1 MTFGEKL
8 LELRQKA
15 QMSQDALAEK
25 LEVSRQAVSKWER
38 DEAMPETDNVIRI
51 AQIFGV
57 STDYLLLAQ
66 QPTQPQPQ
74 RAPSSHSVAPTGA
87 RIERFIRRHGYKGGY
102 FLMAGGAV
110 LCIIALL
117 IFLLLP
123 KFGTSLFD
131 IAHVNDNDGYGGVYI
146 EGDLPDE
153 VIDQLIGQDG
163 NFGFSGGFGSYGDS
177 MLDGYNQAVDQ
188 MQQGWVSS
196 LRIMSAMIGVPLLLM
211 GVALI
216 TLGAVIVV
224 KGKKIADQ
232 TPKESDKMP
241 S

>member
-57 STDYLLLAQ
+57 STDYLLLTQ
-66 QPTQPQPQ
+66 QPQQIPP
-74 RAPSSHSVAPTGA
+74 RSAASGPSAGFTGA

-102 FLMAGGAV
+102 FLMAGGAI

-131 IAHVNDNDGYGGVYI
+131 TAHMSNNDGYGGVSV
-146 EGDLPDE
+146 EGSLPDA

-177 MLDGYNQAVDQ
+177 MLDEYNQAVDQ

-196 LRIMSAMIGVPLLLM
+196 LRIMAAMIGVPLLLM
-211 GVALI
+211 GTALI
-216 TLGAVIVV
+216 ALGTVIVV

-232 TPKESDKMP
+232 TPKESDNMP

>member
-8 LELRQKA
+8 QRLRQKA
-15 QMSQDALAEK
+15 GMSQDALAEK
-25 LEVSRQAVSKWER
+25 LSVSRQAVSRWER
-38 DEAMPETDNVIRI
+38 DETMPETDNVIRI

-57 STDYLLLAQ
+57 STDYLLLTQ
-66 QPTQPQPQ
+66 QPQQTPP
-74 RAPSSHSVAPTGA
+74 RSAAPGLSAGFTGA

-102 FLMAGGAV
+102 FLIAGGAI

-123 KFGTSLFD
+123 KFGTSIFD
-131 IAHVNDNDGYGGVYI
+131 MAQVEGNKGYGEIYI
-146 EGDLPDE
+146 EGSLPDE

-163 NFGFSGGFGSYGDS
+163 NFGFSGGFGDS
-177 MLDGYNQAVDQ
+177 MVDDYNQAVDQ

-196 LRIMSAMIGVPLLLM
+196 LRIMAAFIGVPLLLM
-211 GVALI
+211 GAALI
-216 TLGAVIVV
+216 VLGAVIVV
-224 KGKKIADQ
+224 KGKKIAEQ
-232 TPKESDKMP
+232 TLQESNKIP

>member
-66 QPTQPQPQ
+66 QPSQAQPQ
-74 RAPSSHSVAPTGA
+74 RTATGPSAGFTGA

-102 FLMAGGAV
+102 FLIAGGAI

-117 IFLLLP
+117 IFLLVP
-123 KFGTSLFD
+123 KFGTSIFD
-131 IAHVNDNDGYGGVYI
+131 MAQVEGDKGYGQVYI
-146 EGDLPDE
+146 EGNLPDE

-163 NFGFSGGFGSYGDS
+163 NFGFSGGFGDS
-177 MLDGYNQAVDQ
+177 MLDDYNQAVDQ
-188 MQQGWVSS
+188 MQQTWVSS
-196 LRIMSAMIGVPLLLM
+196 LRIMAALIGVPLLLI
-211 GVALI
+211 GAALI

-224 KGKKIADQ
+224 KGKKIAEQ
-232 TPKESDKMP
+232 TPRESDRMP